1 MVKRL
6 YLGYSEVASSNLAL
20 GTKTKIMNANKIISL
35 DPNRAKSIEKNFKL
49 KPLEGKMSV
58 QEEII
63 NHIPHYSLDI
73 DLKNIR
79 EYDLDFIIER
89 LQKIKQELIE
99 KSEITL
105 SHIELCNY

>member
-1 MVKRL
+1 MDV
-6 YLGYSEVASSNLAL
+6 
-20 GTKTKIMNANKIISL
+20 NKLITL
-35 DPNRAKSIEKNFKL
+35 DLNRAKSIEKNFKL

-79 EYDLDFIIER
+79 EYDLDYIIDR
-89 LQKIKQELIE
+89 LQKIKQELTD
-99 KSEITL
+99 KLEITL
-105 SHIELCNY
+105 SHIDLNNQ

>member
-1 MVKRL
+1 MDV
-6 YLGYSEVASSNLAL
+6 
-20 GTKTKIMNANKIISL
+20 NKLITL
-35 DPNRAKSIEKNFKL
+35 DLNRAKSIEKNFKL

-79 EYDLDFIIER
+79 EYDLDFIIDR
-89 LQKIKQELIE
+89 LQKIKQELTD
-99 KSEITL
+99 KLEITL
-105 SHIELCNY
+105 SHIDLSNH

>member
-1 MVKRL
+1 MVQVRILLWVLKL
-6 YLGYSEVASSNLAL
+6 
-20 GTKTKIMNANKIISL
+20 KIMDVNKLITL
-35 DPNRAKSIEKNFKL
+35 DLNRAKSIEKNFKL

-79 EYDLDFIIER
+79 EYDLDYIIDR
-89 LQKIKQELIE
+89 LQKIKQELTD
-99 KSEITL
+99 KLEITL
-105 SHIELCNY
+105 SHIDLNNQ

>member
-1 MVKRL
+1 MDV
-6 YLGYSEVASSNLAL
+6 
-20 GTKTKIMNANKIISL
+20 NKLITL
-35 DPNRAKSIEKNFKL
+35 DLNRAKSIERNFKL

-79 EYDLDFIIER
+79 EYDLDFIIDR
-89 LQKIKQELIE
+89 LQKIKQELTD
-99 KSEITL
+99 KLEITL
-105 SHIELCNY
+105 SHIDLNNQ